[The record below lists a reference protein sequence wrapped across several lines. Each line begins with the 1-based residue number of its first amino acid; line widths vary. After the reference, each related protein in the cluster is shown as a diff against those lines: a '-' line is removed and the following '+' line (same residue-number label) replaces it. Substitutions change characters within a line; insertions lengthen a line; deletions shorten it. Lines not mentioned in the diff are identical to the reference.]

1 MKVAECMSPDV
12 ETVTP
17 EQPIREAAQF
27 MLRADTGVLPVLDSD
42 NLIGMITDRDIAV
55 RAVAEGR
62 GPDTPVRDVMTDDAL
77 FVYDDQDVED
87 AAVMMSDAQVRR
99 LAVKSR
105 ENDTLVGVISLAD
118 ISRSDEGEAA
128 SVALGGITDPG
139 GEHNQ
144 SREG

>member
-1 MKVAECMSPDV
+1 MKVAECMSPDI